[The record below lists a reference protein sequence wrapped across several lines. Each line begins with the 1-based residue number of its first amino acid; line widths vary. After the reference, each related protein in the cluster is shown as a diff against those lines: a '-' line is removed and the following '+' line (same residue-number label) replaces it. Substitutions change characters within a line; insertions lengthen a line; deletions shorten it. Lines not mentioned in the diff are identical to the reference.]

1 MFFISFQKL
10 FSFSRNSKFRTVDVQ
25 IHDYQMPKHKKK
37 CILLNN
43 WECKHGLLMKFGQ
56 FISYYK
62 RKNIKE
68 IHKNCAEN

>member
-1 MFFISFQKL
+1 MF
-10 FSFSRNSKFRTVDVQ
+10 KFMT
-25 IHDYQMPKHKKK
+25 IKCLSIKKK
-37 CILLNN
+37 YILLNN
-43 WECKHGLLMKFGQ
+43 WERKHGLLMKFGQ